1 MSDIKIND
9 DVTVLGLV
17 CAPKFVVKLKY
28 VKCEQEK
35 CSKISALKV
44 LQN

>member
-1 MSDIKIND
+1 MSDIKIGD
-9 DVTVLGLV
+9 DVTVLDLV
-17 CAPKFVVKLKY
+17 CAPKFVMTN
-28 VKCEQEK
+28 VKCGQEK

>member
-17 CAPKFVVKLKY
+17 CAPKFVVTY